1 MKVHHVPEIEARK
14 RNKTKYLILMILQI
28 IPQKTTRGVGVGMG
42 QGGGMGHLGLTMEKQ
57 KQTNLFAL
65 DILFYL
71 WHIETHFENK
81 PKNPIH
87 NESTYDLL
95 KLKSALSRKSKYLFI
110 YPLFTS
116 VCNTS

>member
-1 MKVHHVPEIEARK
+1 MLKVHHVPEIEARK

-28 IPQKTTRGVGVGMG
+28 IPQRQLGGVGGR
-42 QGGGMGHLGLTMEKQ
+42 GGGMGHLGLTVEKQ

-116 VCNTS
+116 VYNTS

>member
-1 MKVHHVPEIEARK
+1 MPEIEARK
-14 RNKTKYLILMILQI
+14 RKKAKYLTLMISQI
-28 IPQKTTRGVGVGMG
+28 IPQKMT
-42 QGGGMGHLGLTMEKQ
+42 QGGGGGHVGLTMEKQ
-57 KQTNLFAL
+57 TNLFTL
-65 DILFYL
+65 DVFFYL

-81 PKNPIH
+81 AKNPSH

-110 YPLFTS
+110 YPLFTL